1 MKTRIAIAIVFFV
14 AGVIALDIYR
24 NNFGLTSKLEKC
36 ADEKFA
42 EQMKKRLSPLIAPR
56 SEDPF
61 YLGNPENLKVWL
73 NKPIKEKLNRNS
85 IYQRGYENCEAYAK
99 QYPELFKKQN

>member
-1 MKTRIAIAIVFFV
+1 MKARIAIAIVFFV
-14 AGVIALDIYR
+14 LGVIALDVYR
-24 NNFGLTSKLEKC
+24 NNFGLSSKLEKC
-36 ADEKFA
+36 ADERFTD
-42 EQMKKRLSPLIAPR
+42 QMKKRLSPLIVPK
-56 SEDPF
+56 SENSY

-85 IYQRGYENCEAYAK
+85 YYQIGYEYCEAYAK